1 MHQVSDWCTS
11 MNLYREEPVLAMHGV
26 VKSFGGVR
34 ALAGANL
41 SVQAGTIHGLIGQNG
56 AGKSTLIKILA
67 GIHQPDAGSIEIA
80 GQFYNHPTPHRA
92 EKLGLHFIHQDRL
105 LVPTFTV
112 GEALFLGSEPG
123 VGPLPLLNRRRM
135 KRQAAE
141 TIHNYFGV
149 ELPVD
154 ALIGE
159 LTPAQQQIVQITRV
173 LLRSPSVLVFD
184 EPTAALVK
192 PEADRLFESIQR
204 LRVQGLTIVYI
215 SHYLNEIAMLCDCV
229 TVLRNGVDVGTV
241 NPREVPAATLVSMM
255 VARDIDEMFPKKVA
269 TIGKPI
275 LTVEKL
281 CRRGA
286 FTDVSFAVR
295 RGEIVGITGLVGS
308 GVKELIRSLFGLIH
322 VDGGKLAIDGNPVH
336 LRSPSSAVGRR
347 LALVPENRRKH
358 GVALDLSVRENV
370 TLASLRQYSRF
381 GFLQLA
387 SEAHAVDELISRL
400 SVRAP
405 HRNTAVRHLS
415 GGNQQKVALAKW
427 LSHRSSL
434 YILDEPTVGVDIGS
448 KVEIYRL
455 IGELAEQGAGILT
468 LSADLLELL
477 GICDR
482 ILVMYRGRIA
492 REFSAAASNSD
503 ELLASATGADLT
515 GLPVNE

>member
-1 MHQVSDWCTS
+1 
-11 MNLYREEPVLAMHGV
+11 MNLNREEPVLAMHGV
-26 VKSFGGVR
+26 VKSFSGVR
-34 ALAGANL
+34 ALAGTNL
-41 SVQAGTIHGLIGQNG
+41 NVQAGTIHGLIGQNG

-80 GQFYNHPTPHRA
+80 GRRYNHLTPHRA
-92 EKLGLHFIHQDRL
+92 EKLGIHFIHQDRL
-105 LVPTFTV
+105 LIPTFTV

-149 ELPVD
+149 ELPVA

-159 LTPAQQQIVQITRV
+159 LTPAQQQIVQITRA

-192 PEADRLFESIQR
+192 PEADRLFETIQR
-204 LRVQGLTIVYI
+204 LRGQGLTIVYI
-215 SHYLNEIAMLCDCV
+215 SHYLNEIATLCDRV

-241 NPREVPAATLVSMM
+241 NPREVPATTLVSMM

-269 TIGKPI
+269 TIGEPI

-281 CRRGA
+281 CHRTA
-286 FTDVSFAVR
+286 FTDVSFTVR

-308 GVKELIRSLFGLIH
+308 GVKELIRSLFGLIPA
-322 VDGGKLAIDGNPVH
+322 DGGKIAIDGHPVH
-336 LRSPSSAVGRR
+336 LHSPSTAVGRR

-358 GVALDLSVRENV
+358 GVALDLSVRQNV
-370 TLASLRQYSRF
+370 TLAGLQQYSQF

-387 SEAHAVDELISRL
+387 REAHDVDELISRL
-400 SVRAP
+400 SVRTP

-427 LSHRSSL
+427 LSRRSSL
-434 YILDEPTVGVDIGS
+434 FILDEPTVGVDVGA

-455 IGELAEQGAGILT
+455 IGEFAEQGSGILT

-482 ILVMYRGRIA
+482 ILVMYRGHIA
-492 REFSAAASNSD
+492 REFSTAATNSD
-503 ELLASATGADLT
+503 ELLACATGAALT
-515 GLPVNE
+515 TLAVND

>member
-1 MHQVSDWCTS
+1 MRRCTNPS
-11 MNLYREEPVLAMHGV
+11 KEEPVLAMHRI
-26 VKSFGGVR
+26 VKRFGGVC
-34 ALAGANL
+34 ALGGANFN
-41 SVQAGTIHGLIGQNG
+41 VQAGTIHGLVGQNG

-80 GQFYNHPTPHRA
+80 GQRYNHLSPHRA
-92 EKLGLHFIHQDRL
+92 DRLGLHFIHQERL

-123 VGPLPLLNRRRM
+123 IGPLPLLNRRRM
-135 KRQAAE
+135 RRQAAE
-141 TIHNYFGV
+141 TIQNYFGV
-149 ELPVD
+149 QMPLG

-159 LTPAQQQIVQITRV
+159 LTPAQQQIVQITRA
-173 LLRSPSVLVFD
+173 LLRHPSVLVFD

-204 LRVQGLTIVYI
+204 LRGQGLTIVYI
-215 SHYLNEIAMLCDCV
+215 SHYLNEIAMLCDRV

-241 NPREVPAATLVSMM
+241 NPREVPTSALVSMI

-269 TIGKPI
+269 TIGEPI
-275 LTVEKL
+275 LTVKNL
-281 CRRGA
+281 CRRRA
-286 FTDVSFAVR
+286 FMDVSFTVR

-308 GVKELIRSLFGLIH
+308 GVKELVRSLFGLIH
-322 VDGGKLAIDGNPVH
+322 VDGGKVALDGNPVR
-336 LRSPSSAVGRR
+336 LRSPAAAVRRR
-347 LALVPENRRKH
+347 LALVPENRREH
-358 GVALDLSVRENV
+358 GIALDLSVRENV

-387 SEAHAVDELISRL
+387 REARDVDELISRL
-400 SVRAP
+400 SVRTP
-405 HRNTAVRHLS
+405 HRDTAARHLS

-427 LSHRSSL
+427 LSRRSSL
-434 YILDEPTVGVDIGS
+434 YLLDEPTVGVDIGS

-455 IGELAEQGAGILT
+455 IGELAEEGAGILT

-492 REFSAAASNSD
+492 REFAAARTNSD
-503 ELLASATGADLT
+503 ELLACATGADLT
-515 GLPVNE
+515 ALPVNK